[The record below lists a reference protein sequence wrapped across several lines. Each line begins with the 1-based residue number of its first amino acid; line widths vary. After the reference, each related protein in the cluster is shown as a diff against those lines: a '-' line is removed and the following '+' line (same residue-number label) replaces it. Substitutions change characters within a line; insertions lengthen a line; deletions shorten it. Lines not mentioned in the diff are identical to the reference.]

1 MRQHSWNI
9 DTAIVGENPEYS
21 ARILG
26 WWYDEHGHQTDY
38 PAALISDRGVFLSH
52 ILLDD
57 DPRKKLRF
65 LAAAVA
71 DRNPVLW
78 GTIAGK
84 RRENLGNVGH
94 FEQLEPLMEFLET
107 SVANQPHLQKTKLR
121 ITLANLQQKIEALLQ
136 NAREIP
142 SCRDWPVHFQA
153 AQKALPLQK
162 QLEQFYLEAMPSRAG
177 EARAWWNHSGL
188 GAYPGDWERTA
199 RMLQAGGFNMVLPN
213 LLWGGRVHYR
223 SEVLPESETFREY
236 GDQVKACL
244 EACRPRGIEVH
255 VWKVHFRLS
264 GAPKEFVEKMRNE
277 DRLQVTID
285 GEQGEW
291 LCPSHPENR
300 RLELESMLEVARNYD
315 IDGIHF
321 DYIRYPNADS
331 CFCDGC
337 RERFEALGHTVEH
350 WPEDVYRGGSLA
362 EEYNDFRCRQITTLV
377 AEISKAAHRLDS
389 ELAVSAAVFGSYP
402 HCRESV
408 AQDWPLWIRKGYLDF
423 VCPMDYTESDTSFE
437 NMVSD
442 QLERVD
448 GRIPVYPGIGATAS
462 RSRLTAD
469 RVAGQIH
476 LARKLGAAGFTIFN
490 LSRESAEELIEPL
503 AVGTTLDPPGLPHR
517 EKKPKKK

>member
-1 MRQHSWNI
+1 
-9 DTAIVGENPEYS
+9 
-21 ARILG
+21 
-26 WWYDEHGHQTDY
+26 
-38 PAALISDRGVFLSH
+38 
-52 ILLDD
+52 
-57 DPRKKLRF
+57 
-65 LAAAVA
+65 
-71 DRNPVLW
+71 
-78 GTIAGK
+78 
-84 RRENLGNVGH
+84 
-94 FEQLEPLMEFLET
+94 
-107 SVANQPHLQKTKLR
+107 
-121 ITLANLQQKIEALLQ
+121 
-136 NAREIP
+136 
-142 SCRDWPVHFQA
+142 
-153 AQKALPLQK
+153 
-162 QLEQFYLEAMPSRAG
+162 
-177 EARAWWNHSGL
+177 
-188 GAYPGDWERTA
+188 
-199 RMLQAGGFNMVLPN
+199 
-213 LLWGGRVHYR
+213 
-223 SEVLPESETFREY
+223 
-236 GDQVKACL
+236 
-244 EACRPRGIEVH
+244 
-255 VWKVHFRLS
+255 
-264 GAPKEFVEKMRNE
+264 
-277 DRLQVTID
+277 
-285 GEQGEW
+285 
-291 LCPSHPENR
+291 
-300 RLELESMLEVARNYD
+300 MLEVARNYD